1 MADLSPQPTMT
12 AAGRAPEPDLTRFL
26 PPQDDTFADAL
37 AEIRAGR
44 KTSHWV
50 WWVFPQLASLGAS
63 DRSRF
68 YGLSGLAEA
77 RGYLA
82 HPLLGPR
89 LVEALRAILAHR
101 GRPAADILGEVD
113 AKKLWSCATLF
124 AEVEGAPPEF
134 RATLDAFF
142 GGQSDARTLALL
154 GTGRAAP

>member
-1 MADLSPQPTMT
+1 MADLSPPSPAVAGH
-12 AAGRAPEPDLTRFL
+12 AAPDLSRFL
-26 PPQDDTFADAL
+26 PPQDETFADAL

-68 YGLSGLAEA
+68 YGLAGLAEA

-101 GRPAADILGEVD
+101 GRPAADILGEID

-124 AEVEGAPPEF
+124 AEVEGAPPEC

-142 GGQSDARTLALL
+142 GGEPDRRTLALL
-154 GTGRAAP
+154 GTARATP

>member
-1 MADLSPQPTMT
+1 MADLSPLPPIAT
-12 AAGRAPEPDLTRFL
+12 APGDAPDLTRFL

-44 KTSHWV
+44 KTSHWI

-68 YGLSGLAEA
+68 YGLSGLPEA

-124 AEVEGAPPEF
+124 AEVEGAPPEA

-142 GGQSDARTLALL
+142 GGEPDARTLALL
-154 GTGRAAP
+154 GHRRPAP